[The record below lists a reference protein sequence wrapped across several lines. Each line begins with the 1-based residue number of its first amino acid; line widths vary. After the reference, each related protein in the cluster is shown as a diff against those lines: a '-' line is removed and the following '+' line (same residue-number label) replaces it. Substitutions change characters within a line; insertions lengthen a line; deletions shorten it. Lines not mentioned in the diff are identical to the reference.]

1 MGEWGGFNLQVI
13 VALAAAESSPPP
25 PPPPSGGD
33 GFFVRTCLLAIL
45 LGESNWTLLFLKHF
59 APKQPLTRKFKF
71 RKHIKYTVE
80 EFLAV
85 IARIDIFCLCEIEK
99 CFSFRAQ
106 RANCTKKLRA
116 IFAKF
121 SPKRKTLKK
130 IHYFLQSCTLLQ
142 YLPPP
147 PPTTFIDNVTT

>member
-1 MGEWGGFNLQVI
+1 MRVIGFYCFLN
-13 VALAAAESSPPP
+13 
-25 PPPPSGGD
+25 
-33 GFFVRTCLLAIL
+33 
-45 LGESNWTLLFLKHF
+45 TLLQSNLSRGNSS
-59 APKQPLTRKFKF
+59 LEN
-71 RKHIKYTVE
+71 ILNLE

-99 CFSFRAQ
+99 CFSSRAQ

-130 IHYFLQSCTLLQ
+130 IHYFIQSCTLLQ

-147 PPTTFIDNVTT
+147 PPTTFPLSTASWSLRRSLYYIHNICIPSPRNPPLLASY